1 MLNIPYPDINGATI
15 EERVSQINDYLGR
28 YSSSV
33 GNVYNNIGVDNLNP
47 SLANRIN
54 NGLQRHQPL
63 NEYAPIT
70 KVDAMRKPIENE
82 LKEAN
87 QTLDETSFTKTQA
100 EDRFEPISEYN
111 NYYTVA
117 ELAENFYQP
126 QKLLENFYRI
136 DEIADKNKLPLGY
149 GVEGI
154 KSKLKGLEVRIKL
167 LELGI

>member
-33 GNVYNNIGVDNLNP
+33 GNVYNNIGIDNFNP

-54 NGLQRHQPL
+54 SGLQRHQPL
-63 NEYAPIT
+63 NEYASVA

-87 QTLDETSFTKTQA
+87 QSLDETSFTKVQA

-111 NYYTVA
+111 NYYTWS
-117 ELAENFYQP
+117 EFLENFY
-126 QKLLENFYRI
+126 KEYDLLKFYRI
-136 DEIADKNKLPLGY
+136 DEIVDKNKLLPGY
-149 GVEGI
+149 GVEGLN
-154 KSKLKGLEVRIKL
+154 SKLKGLEVRIKL